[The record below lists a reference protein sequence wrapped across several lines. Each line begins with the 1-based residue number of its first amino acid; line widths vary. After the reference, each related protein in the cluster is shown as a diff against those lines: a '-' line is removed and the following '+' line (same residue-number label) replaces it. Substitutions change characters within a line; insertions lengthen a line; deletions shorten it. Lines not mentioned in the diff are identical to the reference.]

1 MPNDLIWGLVRGHNH
16 SMVKQRVCGD
26 KFILSREATN
36 MNNTHTPRFSGYAN
50 KKSAGVAPNAGGK
63 GLVFTFASDE
73 TNKPNKAFVSVPLTS
88 GIRYARAEVESL
100 IACQQMARFAVLGWV

>member
-1 MPNDLIWGLVRGHNH
+1 MGRGHNH

-88 GIRYARAEVESL
+88 GIRPRAAGAVVRGAGEEGARRRRGPE
-100 IACQQMARFAVLGWV
+100 